1 MAAKNGNGAA
11 SRMYSR
17 KEKKKKKNV
26 RKARKTQEKRSRMSH
41 GYVSVEKCFGCQVTS
56 AWEARSQRTREW

>member
-17 KEKKKKKNV
+17 KEKKKKNV